1 MSSELG
7 QCLVALERVAEAAER
22 LGLDAGAARQTVESA
37 HARLGFPG
45 TAFVLALAGGTGA
58 GKSSLL
64 NALAGREVSRAG
76 PIRPVTAE
84 PVAWVPA
91 DAAGELGPLLRW
103 VGVERVVSHHDP
115 SFADLC
121 LLDLPDYDSVE
132 RAHRARVDELLPR
145 VDAVCWVLDPE
156 KYNDRVLHEDY
167 LRPLAHHAERAV
179 FVVNR
184 RDVIGGPAAVAEL
197 VADVRRT
204 LAADGITGRPVFAVS
219 AAPPDPDGT
228 GNGDLDALRT
238 WLSERMEAKSIV
250 ADRVAA
256 DCAAAGVEVARRA
269 GLVGEGAHRPLVDE
283 RTREAARERAV
294 AAARTAVDV
303 AGVRRACRR
312 RALAE
317 AQASGAGPV
326 GRALAAVA
334 RLRGGREAGAASARS
349 IDPVAYARGW
359 RGRASLSRTVNPVHE
374 LLRRAAAAAP
384 PALRADVMALAK
396 PDRLEER
403 LGAAVDQAVARAGVE
418 HARPPRSWLWPL
430 VGVAQTIA
438 AMTFLAGVL
447 WYATLYL
454 AGRAQADLP
463 DLPTFRDVPVPL
475 LLLVGGLAGG
485 WLLARLLHASAR
497 RQGRKWADRLGR
509 DLDRAVTR
517 EVDQAMGDPLDTL
530 EAARSELLVR
540 LADLRQAARRA
551 TIAPPGP
558 PTDRPARSQRR

>member
-1 MSSELG
+1 MTTRDLG
-7 QCLVALERVAEAAER
+7 RCLAALEAVAGTAER
-22 LGLDAGAARQTVESA
+22 LGLDATRARETVQSA
-37 HARLGFPG
+37 RTRLGFPG
-45 TAFVLALAGGTGA
+45 SAFVLALAGGTGA

-64 NALAGREVSRAG
+64 NALAGREVSRPG
-76 PIRPVTAE
+76 PVRPVTAE

-91 DAAGELGPLLRW
+91 DAAGELGPLLHW

-115 SFADLC
+115 SFSELC

-132 RAHRARVDELLPR
+132 RAHRARVDEVLPK

-184 RDVIGGPAAVAEL
+184 RDVVGGPAAVAEL

-219 AAPPDPDGT
+219 AAPPDGAGT
-228 GNGDLDALRT
+228 GELEDLRA
-238 WLSERMEAKSIV
+238 WLSDRMQAKSLV

-256 DCAAAGVEVARRA
+256 DCAAAGAEIGRRA
-269 GLVGEGAHRPLVDE
+269 GLAERGAARPLVDD
-283 RTREAARERAV
+283 RTRQAARERAV
-294 AAARTAVDV
+294 AAARSAVDV
-303 AGVRRACRR
+303 AGVRRACERR
-312 RALAE
+312 TQAE
-317 AQASGAGPV
+317 ARAAGAGPL
-326 GRALAAVA
+326 GRVLAGVA
-334 RLRGGREAGAASARS
+334 RLRGGSQAGAASARS

-359 RGRASLSRTVNPVHE
+359 RGRASLSRTVNPVHD
-374 LLRRAAAAAP
+374 LLRRAATAAP

-403 LGAAVDQAVARAGVE
+403 LGEAVDGAVARAGAE

-430 VGVAQTIA
+430 IGVLQTLATA
-438 AMTFLAGVL
+438 AFLAGVL

-463 DLPTFRDVPVPL
+463 HLPTFHDVPAPL
-475 LLLVGGLAGG
+475 LLVVGGLAGG

-497 RQGRKWADRLGR
+497 RQGRRWADRLTG
-509 DLDRAVTR
+509 DLDRAVAG
-517 EVDQAMGDPLDTL
+517 EVDRAMSAPLADL
-530 EAARSELLVR
+530 EAARADLLVR
-540 LADLRQAARRA
+540 LADLRAAA
-551 TIAPPGP
+551 A
-558 PTDRPARSQRR
+558 

>member
-1 MSSELG
+1 VTRDLG

-22 LGLDAGAARQTVESA
+22 LGLDASGARQVVESA
-37 HARLGFPG
+37 RTRLGFPG

-64 NALAGREVSRAG
+64 NALAGHEVSRPG
-76 PIRPVTAE
+76 PVRPVTDE

-132 RAHRARVDELLPR
+132 RAHRARVDEVLPR

-184 RDVIGGPAAVAEL
+184 QDVIGGPGAVAEL

-219 AAPPDPDGT
+219 ATPPNGAGT
-228 GNGDLDALRT
+228 GELDALRT
-238 WLSERMEAKSIV
+238 WLSARMQAKSIV

-256 DCAAAGVEVARRA
+256 DCTAAGAELGRRA
-269 GLVGEGAHRPLVDE
+269 GLDGEGANRPLVDE
-283 RTREAARERAV
+283 RTRDAAHQRAV
-294 AAARTAVDV
+294 AAARGAVDV
-303 AGVRRACRR
+303 AGVRRACQRR
-312 RALAE
+312 TRAE

-326 GRALAAVA
+326 GRAMAGIA

-359 RGRASLSRTVNPVHE
+359 RGRASLSRTVNPVHD
-374 LLRRAAAAAP
+374 LLRQAAVAAP
-384 PALRADVMALAK
+384 PGLRADVMALAK

-403 LGAAVDQAVARAGVE
+403 LGDAVDEAVARAGVE
-418 HARPPRSWLWPL
+418 HARPPHSWLWPL
-430 VGVAQTIA
+430 VGVVQTLATA
-438 AMTFLAGVL
+438 AFLTGVL

-454 AGRAQADLP
+454 AGRARADLP
-463 DLPTFRDVPVPL
+463 DLPTFRNVPVPL
-475 LLLVGGLAGG
+475 LLVVGSLAGG

-497 RQGRKWADRLGR
+497 RQGRKWADRLTR
-509 DLDRAVTR
+509 DLDRAVAR
-517 EVDQAMGDPLDTL
+517 EVDQAMDAPLAEL
-530 EAARSELLVR
+530 ETARSELLVR
-540 LADLRQAARRA
+540 LADLRQAARE
-551 TIAPPGP
+551 
-558 PTDRPARSQRR
+558 